1 MPSQNTF
8 VRPSFWF
15 GPAYVWFMLFRAH
28 SRPPSDWACLGSPW
42 KIYVR
47 KFHADGI
54 RWFNTLDNLKQFIVE
69 PLAPCACLQRPG
81 RKQTNMASSMGG
93 GELSREWGKGRGR
106 TKVVFL
112 LFYFIALTSLNMFS
126 CLVRPT
132 CFFSLI
138 SCATSSRRMLPEG
151 RGQGWWRVLDV
162 AWWVIPRNWCVFWG
176 HKNYKNFFRLFGL
189 IVCDWE
195 SGSTVPSP
203 RSPVPGAWSQVL

>member
-8 VRPSFWF
+8 VLPSFWF

-28 SRPPSDWACLGSPW
+28 SRPSSDWACLGSPW

-69 PLAPCACLQRPG
+69 PPRPLCLPSTTRP
-81 RKQTNMASSMGG
+81 KTNKHGKFY
-93 GELSREWGKGRGR
+93 GEGSRVGNGGKGRGR

-132 CFFSLI
+132 CFLSLI

-151 RGQGWWRVLDV
+151 RGQGMWRVLDV